1 MNYKYQYTDDA
12 SRTTIVAANT
22 DKVLIEEDNISD
34 GNFLKFSD
42 ITEPTGVA
50 DLVTLISQ
58 GVISLDGILIDSYKT
73 AVEAAQ
79 TAATTTST

>member
-1 MNYKYQYTDDA
+1 VNYKYQYTDDA
-12 SRTTIVAANT
+12 SRTALITANA
-22 DKVLIEEDNISD
+22 DKVLIEDDNITD
-34 GNFLKFSD
+34 GNFLIFSD

-50 DLVTLISQ
+50 DLVTLIGQ

-79 TAATTTST
+79 SATTTTS